1 VTPPSVLPFTGS
13 NVGSIAL
20 FGALGI
26 LAGLALMV
34 ATRKPRRQ

>member
-1 VTPPSVLPFTGS
+1 VLPFTGS
-13 NVGSIAL
+13 HTGSIAL

-26 LAGLALMV
+26 LAGLVLMI